1 MSLWSRIWRHTPT
14 EPNRHHRRSL
24 ARLSRPDRAQLHSI
38 IQDLKKRPLEQRA
51 RIVARLPEWQQDLL
65 KGKL

>member
-1 MSLWSRIWRHTPT
+1 MSLWSRIWRHTAA

-24 ARLSRPDRAQLHSI
+24 ARLSRPDRAQLHII

-51 RIVARLPEWQQDLL
+51 LIVGQLPEWQQDLL
-65 KGKL
+65 RDKL